1 MKLISNLSIV
11 WKFSKTINVK
21 QKKIKLALSFL
32 FINFVIISDL
42 LIIAILNYLIAD
54 EITSNRY
61 ISFLFDSYSS
71 FYLVGLIIVRFTF
84 LFFDH
89 ILRERLRLALD
100 KELKFNS
107 LHKLLDKSNKNLS
120 DVAYEVNNEATMLG
134 LLYKNLVSFFTNT
147 FQFLSFLLYI
157 IYLDF
162 SITVFLLMI
171 GFISSFLIL
180 IQKKRNKTTSQNYQ
194 ESLEKI
200 NSESVDIAN
209 NYFLIKILKIEELVK
224 ANFKKTLNTFT
235 HNFLKITNLRFVNYN
250 TPQFIGTLSIAL
262 LIYFFNNS
270 YSLEIIFLTLRMAQA
285 FGASNESY
293 HELNVKM
300 PFLEKYLFRASKEG
314 MTEHG
319 IHKINK
325 QLMQSVNFNN
335 VSFKYHDS
343 DEYLFSGLT
352 FDIKKNTHSLIVG
365 KNGTGKSTLIGLVS
379 GILTP
384 SNGKIEIS
392 SQNMGYVGNKPYIFQ
407 ASLIENIKIT
417 ENLKRVEVSVIDAL
431 FKDLNFYE
439 NFPNDYINKIVSKE
453 TLSDGQM
460 QKIAFI
466 RLILQNPE
474 IIFLDEA
481 FSNLDR
487 ESSQKIKNKI
497 FSDATVINVT
507 HSPEDFEN
515 IDNQILVENGNIFFQ
530 K

>member
-1 MKLISNLSIV
+1 MKIISNLSIV
-11 WKFSKTINVK
+11 WKFSRTINVK
-21 QKKIKLALSFL
+21 RKKIKLASSFL
-32 FINFVIISDL
+32 FINFVIIADL
-42 LIIAILNYLIAD
+42 LIIAILNYLITD

-71 FYLVGLIIVRFTF
+71 FYLIGLIIVRFSF
-84 LFFDH
+84 LFLDH

-100 KELKFNS
+100 KELKFSS
-107 LHKLLDKSNKNLS
+107 LHKLLEKNSKNVS

-171 GFISSFLIL
+171 GLISSFLIL

-194 ESLEKI
+194 ESLEEI
-200 NSESVDIAN
+200 NLESVDIAN
-209 NYFLIKILKIEELVK
+209 NYFLIKILKIEDLIKE
-224 ANFKKTLNTFT
+224 NFEKTLKSFT
-235 HNFLKITNLRFVNYN
+235 ANFLKITNLRFVNYN

-285 FGASNESY
+285 YGASNESY

-300 PFLEKYLFRASKEG
+300 PFLEKYLSRTLKEKISEQG
-314 MTEHG
+314 MHIVNG
-319 IHKINK
+319 D
-325 QLMQSVNFNN
+325 LMESVKFDN
-335 VSFKYHDS
+335 VSFKYQYE
-343 DEYLFSGLT
+343 DEYLFSELT
-352 FDIKKNTHSLIVG
+352 FNLNKNSHSLIVG
-365 KNGTGKSTLIGLVS
+365 KNGSGKSTLIGLVS

-384 SNGKIEIS
+384 SSGKVQIS
-392 SQNMGYVGNKPYIFQ
+392 TQNIGYVGNKPYIFQ
-407 ASLIENIKIT
+407 TSLIENIRIT
-417 ENLKRVEVSVIDAL
+417 EKLKKVEESEIDAL
-431 FKDLNFYE
+431 FKDLSFYE
-439 NFPNDYINKIVSKE
+439 NFPNDYINKTVSKE

-460 QKIAFI
+460 QKLAFI
-466 RLILQNPE
+466 RLILQKPE

-481 FSNLDR
+481 FSNLDK
-487 ESSQKIKNKI
+487 ESNQKIKNKI
-497 FSDATVINVT
+497 FENATVINVT

-515 IDNQILVENGNIFFQ
+515 IDNKILIDNGNIIFQ

>member
-1 MKLISNLSIV
+1 
-11 WKFSKTINVK
+11 
-21 QKKIKLALSFL
+21 
-32 FINFVIISDL
+32 
-42 LIIAILNYLIAD
+42 
-54 EITSNRY
+54 
-61 ISFLFDSYSS
+61 
-71 FYLVGLIIVRFTF
+71 
-84 LFFDH
+84 
-89 ILRERLRLALD
+89 
-100 KELKFNS
+100 
-107 LHKLLDKSNKNLS
+107 
-120 DVAYEVNNEATMLG
+120 
-134 LLYKNLVSFFTNT
+134 
-147 FQFLSFLLYI
+147 
-157 IYLDF
+157 
-162 SITVFLLMI
+162 
-171 GFISSFLIL
+171 
-180 IQKKRNKTTSQNYQ
+180 
-194 ESLEKI
+194 
-200 NSESVDIAN
+200 
-209 NYFLIKILKIEELVK
+209 
-224 ANFKKTLNTFT
+224 
-235 HNFLKITNLRFVNYN
+235 
-250 TPQFIGTLSIAL
+250 
-262 LIYFFNNS
+262 
-270 YSLEIIFLTLRMAQA
+270 MAQA